1 MMNLPFLK
9 KRKTP
14 RTQEP
19 MDDKMVGLSGDE
31 QLEHQV
37 TSEMMNAIHARDP
50 KAFRASL
57 EAHVMNQFD
66 WSGDD
71 DAA

>member
-1 MMNLPFLK
+1 MI
-9 KRKTP
+9 
-14 RTQEP
+14 
-19 MDDKMVGLSGDE
+19 GLSGDE